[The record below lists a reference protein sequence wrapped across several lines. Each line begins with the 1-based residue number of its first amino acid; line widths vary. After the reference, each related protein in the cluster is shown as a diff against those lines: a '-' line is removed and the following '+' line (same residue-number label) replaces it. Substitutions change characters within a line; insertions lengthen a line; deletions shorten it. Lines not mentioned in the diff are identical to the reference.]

1 MTVRPQLQA
10 CCRSPLIFPADK
22 TVYKYQETH
31 ETRLLE
37 APSHSSYDPN
47 EPLPGEIIET
57 VTRKIIEN
65 PTPSDFGE
73 NIRSISESDSSSSGS
88 DTVTRRSGA
97 KSVKSVK
104 TAKSGKSSRTHRTS
118 KSKAESSAPSGTSR
132 SKSVRSKSVRS
143 KSVRSR
149 SKSVRSRSRH
159 GGGREREEEESEIDL
174 RATAGALILPERSRR
189 KSVGNVDAQIKALE
203 QEKKALRLERE
214 AQRDQRE
221 ALEKLER
228 AERLRDSEYEIVNGR
243 EERRDVVRVE
253 KDKRGRLALV
263 KSSH

>member
-1 MTVRPQLQA
+1 MSFPINNL
-10 CCRSPLIFPADK
+10 PLDK
-22 TVYKYQETH
+22 TVYKFQETH
-31 ETRLLE
+31 ETKLLE

-57 VTRKIIEN
+57 ITRKIIEN

-73 NIRSISESDSSSSGS
+73 NIRSISDSDSSSGS
-88 DTVTRRSGA
+88 DTVTRRTGA
-97 KSVKSVK
+97 KSVKS
-104 TAKSGKSSRTHRTS
+104 AKSGKTSRTHGTS
-118 KSKAESSAPSGTSR
+118 KSKAESAASGTSR

-149 SKSVRSRSRH
+149 SRH
-159 GGGREREEEESEIDL
+159 GGREREAEESEIDL

-189 KSVGNVDAQIKALE
+189 KSVGNVDAQIRALE

-228 AERLRDSEYEIVNGR
+228 AERLRDSDMR
-243 EERRDVVRVE
+243 
-253 KDKRGRLALV
+253 
-263 KSSH
+263 S

>member
-1 MTVRPQLQA
+1 MMLLPTNFL
-10 CCRSPLIFPADK
+10 LDK
-22 TVYKYQETH
+22 TVYKFQETH
-31 ETRLLE
+31 ETKLLE

-57 VTRKIIEN
+57 ITRKIIEN

-73 NIRSISESDSSSSGS
+73 NIRSISESDSSSGS
-88 DTVTRRSGA
+88 DTVTRRNGA
-97 KSVKSVK
+97 KSVKS
-104 TAKSGKSSRTHRTS
+104 AKSGKTSRTHRTS
-118 KSKAESSAPSGTSR
+118 KSKAESAASGTSR

-149 SKSVRSRSRH
+149 SRH
-159 GGGREREEEESEIDL
+159 GGREREVEESEIDL

-189 KSVGNVDAQIKALE
+189 KSVGNVDAQIRALE